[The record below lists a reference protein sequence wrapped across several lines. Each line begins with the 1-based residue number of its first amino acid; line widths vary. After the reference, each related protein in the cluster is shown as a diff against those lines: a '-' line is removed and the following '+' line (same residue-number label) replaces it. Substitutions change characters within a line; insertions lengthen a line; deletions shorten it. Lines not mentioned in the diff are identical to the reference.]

1 MKQAKKA
8 QKDLDEDDKAF
19 LEKKR
24 AGTNLKMRKPQ
35 RNITLT
41 TAIQTRR
48 LARSLPLRLE
58 ARALSTPVA
67 RASRRAERN
76 RDLAWF

>member
-8 QKDLDEDDKAF
+8 QKDLDDDDKAF

-24 AGTNLKMRKPQ
+24 AGTNFQKRKIQ

-41 TAIQTRR
+41 TTIQTRR

-67 RASRRAERN
+67 RASRRVERN
-76 RDLAWF
+76 RRFAWF